1 MGAAHPVYDTETH
14 SAFSSYSGLPREG
27 LPMPAPDETSPLL
40 RDQRTQ
46 GTRENFPG
54 RWHSAR
60 LYTSAFV
67 DRNTGLLLVAASQF
81 FFASMNVSVK
91 WLNSLNEPVP
101 TLEVCDS
108 FRMVQ

>member
-1 MGAAHPVYDTETH
+1 
-14 SAFSSYSGLPREG
+14 
-27 LPMPAPDETSPLL
+27 MPAPDETSPLL

-46 GTRENFPG
+46 GTKENLSE

-60 LYTSAFV
+60 LSASTFV

-81 FFASMNVSVK
+81 FFASMNISVK

-101 TLEVCDS
+101 TLEVCDTS
-108 FRMVQ
+108 RAV